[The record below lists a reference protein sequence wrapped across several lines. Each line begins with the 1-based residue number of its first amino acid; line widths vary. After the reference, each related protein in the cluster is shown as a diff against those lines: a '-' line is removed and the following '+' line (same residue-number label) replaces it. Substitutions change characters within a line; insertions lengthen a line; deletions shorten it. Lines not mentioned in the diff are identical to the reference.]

1 MDVVGTGKTTGMSDS
16 AVQGPNKLLL
26 KMARTT
32 KKMRSDIDSCLDK
45 KGYDSSNEE
54 QLRECAEEAAK
65 KGIGGSQSLTA
76 DDYIEVY
83 KNKTLKELEENNTE
97 RQGLMSDTHKELQ
110 QRFESLDVNYYIS
123 QGMSED
129 EALEKA
135 KNEAGPHERTVIRGF
150 MKRMHWNKY
159 LDGSDDDRKILEI
172 GTLAVTP
179 KQMRE
184 CLAELT
190 GWDGKGSLS
199 EHIEKNVRIQ
209 PGTQR
214 MVYVTGE
221 GKEIEIG
228 NDTWRMAGDES
239 KISGSL
245 GKDLRECLEEK
256 NK

>member
-1 MDVVGTGKTTGMSDS
+1 
-16 AVQGPNKLLL
+16 
-26 KMARTT
+26 
-32 KKMRSDIDSCLDK
+32 
-45 KGYDSSNEE
+45 
-54 QLRECAEEAAK
+54 
-65 KGIGGSQSLTA
+65 
-76 DDYIEVY
+76 
-83 KNKTLKELEENNTE
+83 
-97 RQGLMSDTHKELQ
+97 
-110 QRFESLDVNYYIS
+110 
-123 QGMSED
+123 
-129 EALEKA
+129 
-135 KNEAGPHERTVIRGF
+135 